1 VSPTAAFALGQ
12 GTMSFFKKLFGLG
25 GGEAASKQ
33 AQSSATYEGYEIIAT
48 PYEERGKFQLCGI
61 IAKEIDGERKEHR
74 FIRADQFT
82 SLEDATEMTFFK
94 ARQII
99 DQTGARIF
107 DLG

>member
-1 VSPTAAFALGQ
+1 
-12 GTMSFFKKLFGLG
+12 MSFLKKLFGLG
-25 GGEAASKQ
+25 GAEPTKDA
-33 AQSSATYEGYEIIAT
+33 AQSSTTYEGYKIIAT

-107 DLG
+107 DMG